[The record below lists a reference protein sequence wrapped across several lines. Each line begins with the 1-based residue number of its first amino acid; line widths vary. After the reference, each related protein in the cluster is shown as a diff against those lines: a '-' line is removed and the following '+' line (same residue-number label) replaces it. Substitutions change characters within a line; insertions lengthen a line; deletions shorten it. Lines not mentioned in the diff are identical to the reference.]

1 MIAIRQGKRCRVI
14 ITDKIGTTHPEQEAP
29 LLAVGAT
36 FNSISE
42 ASRLTGIDRCH
53 IVGNLRG
60 RYPHARGYVFEY
72 DMEEIDE

>member
-1 MIAIRQGKRCRVI
+1 MIIIRQGKSCRVI
-14 ITDKIGTTHPEQEAP
+14 ITDKIGTTHPEITPQEAP

-53 IVGNLRG
+53 IIGNLRG

-72 DMEEIDE
+72 DTEE